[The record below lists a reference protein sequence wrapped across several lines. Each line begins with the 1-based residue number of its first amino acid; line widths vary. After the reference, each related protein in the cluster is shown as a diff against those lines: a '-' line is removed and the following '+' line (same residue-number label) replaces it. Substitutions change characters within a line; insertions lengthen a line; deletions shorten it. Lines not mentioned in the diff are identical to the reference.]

1 MRVMEIF
8 QEGGVSMYW
17 ILVVGL
23 VGLAMAVVHAVIA
36 RRWSLITTVILLA
49 LVVGIAGLGMMDGR
63 HKAENGAIGLE
74 HEPQLKARMLAQ
86 GYEEAMRPVQ
96 FAGILVLF
104 AGALVTVG
112 EVRKRRRQ
120 PGDRGQDVPA
130 KGTAA
135 VLGVLVLIVGGG
147 FWLLR
152 DRQRGPDLDDATY
165 QQLMKQEVAKAFA
178 PAKAARDGATD

>member
-1 MRVMEIF
+1 MEIF

-17 ILVVGL
+17 ILLLGL
-23 VGLAMAVVHAVIA
+23 LCLAMAAIHAAIT

-49 LVVGIAGLGMMDGR
+49 LVVGIAVLGMMDGR
-63 HKAENGAIGLE
+63 QKVENGAVGVA
-74 HEPQLKARMLAQ
+74 HEPELKARMLAQ
-86 GYEEAMRPVQ
+86 GYKEAMRPVQ
-96 FAGILVLF
+96 FAGILVVL

-112 EVRKRRRQ
+112 EVRRRRGR
-120 PGDRGQDVPA
+120 PGDRGRDAHGKTTV
-130 KGTAA
+130 A
-135 VLGVLVLIVGGG
+135 VLIVLVLVVGGG

-165 QQLMKQEVAKAFA
+165 QQLMQQEVAKAFA

>member
-17 ILVVGL
+17 ILLVGL
-23 VGLAMAVVHAVIA
+23 LGLAMAVVHAAIT

-49 LVVGIAGLGMMDGR
+49 LVVGIAALGTMDGR
-63 HKAENGAIGLE
+63 HKVENGAVGLE
-74 HEPQLKARMLAQ
+74 HEPELKARMLAQ

-96 FAGILVLF
+96 FAGILVVLT
-104 AGALVTVG
+104 GALVTVG
-112 EVRKRRRQ
+112 EVRRRRGNQ
-120 PGDRGQDVPA
+120 ATVGDDVQA
-130 KGTAA
+130 KRTAA
-135 VLGVLVLIVGGG
+135 VLVVLVLTVGGG
-147 FWLLR
+147 FWLLSG
-152 DRQRGPDLDDATY
+152 RQRGPDLDDATY